1 MYNHSALV
9 DEPIFVEYLDLSG
22 GLNTK
27 KDAHALS
34 RNQLAQSIN
43 GWYSSGNSLSKRPG
57 NVAAIT
63 ASGATGSGLS
73 GQAATSAR
81 FLNKT
86 VGIFQS
92 ANTLYAAA
100 ADALAF
106 TNIGT
111 VTAGGIVNSTQ
122 LQDPLSNTARLFV
135 VTGKD
140 APRGWDGSGALVALT
155 GLPSKL
161 TGANVPITPKYAANL
176 FSTLFYAG
184 DDSDPS
190 AVWISDPFQPE
201 SFTYSATLSPPSAYG
216 ITNGSYIPYFIG
228 RNNGVSGGDITGLAA
243 MRGSMIVYKQ
253 SAIYKLSLMGLYGD
267 SVWRTDLISSS
278 IGCLSPRSIVAFD
291 DFHLI
296 LAIDGIYLVTIDGT
310 KRISDNVPTFF
321 DSTSGTPASILDRTT
336 AVGVR
341 CGQRYLVFFDD
352 GAGSGTAT
360 GRPTTGLWFDFAKL
374 DEDGLPTVG
383 QLAGMQV
390 SGVVALRGPFDDG
403 LFLWTDGST
412 DRVGKFGVGT
422 ADFAGAI
429 TTSLVGKADL
439 LTEVIG
445 EGGMARARKK
455 TINDVRLFLSLPQIS
470 TDEELTFTT
479 MVTYDQL
486 SSLPTIIN
494 TLPVAVGGGGAI
506 VGVAQVGNMANAT
519 LGVAGATAQYQVVR
533 ANLQNPATGKVL
545 QIGFSES
552 SIYPWTTLGYAAE
565 VAVDRLGGLDA

>member
-1 MYNHSALV
+1 VYNQSALV
-9 DEPIFVEYLDLSG
+9 DEPLFIEYLDLSG

-43 GWYSSGNSLSKRPG
+43 GWYSSGNAFSKRPG
-57 NVAAIT
+57 NAAAIT
-63 ASGATGSGLS
+63 ATGATGSGVG
-73 GQAATSAR
+73 GQAATSSR
-81 FLNKT
+81 FANKT

-92 ANTLYAAA
+92 GNNLYAAA
-100 ADALAF
+100 ADAAAF
-106 TNIGT
+106 ANIGL
-111 VTAGGIVNSTQ
+111 VTAGGFVSSTQ
-122 LQDPLSNTARLFV
+122 LQDPLSNTSRLFV

-140 APRGWDGSGALVALT
+140 APRGWDGSGALVALS
-155 GLPSKL
+155 GLPPKL
-161 TGANVPITPKYAANL
+161 TGTNVPITPKYAASL
-176 FSTLFYAG
+176 FSSLFYSG
-184 DDSDPS
+184 DDSDPT

-201 SFTYSATLSPPSAYG
+201 SFTYSATLATPSAYG

-228 RNNGVSGGDITGLAA
+228 RNDGISGGDITGK
-243 MRGSMIVYKQ
+243 MPMGGSMIVYKQ

-291 DFHLI
+291 DFHVI
-296 LAIDGIYLVTIDGT
+296 LGIDGVYLVTSDST

-341 CGQRYLVFFDD
+341 CGQRYIIFFDD
-352 GAGSGTAT
+352 GGGTGVAV

-383 QLAGMQV
+383 QIANMPV
-390 SGVVALRGPFDDG
+390 NGVVPLRGPKDDG
-403 LFLWTDGST
+403 LFLWFDGSG
-412 DRVGKFGVGT
+412 DRVGKFGIGS
-422 ADFAGAI
+422 ADFLQPI
-429 TTSLVGKADL
+429 TTSLIGKADL
-439 LTEVIG
+439 LTDLLG
-445 EGGMARARKK
+445 EGSMARARKK
-455 TINDVRLFLSLPQIS
+455 TINDVRLFLSVPQVA
-470 TDEELTFTT
+470 TGELLTFTT
-479 MVTYDQL
+479 TVTYDQL
-486 SSLPTIIN
+486 SSLPTLVN
-494 TLPVAVGGGGAI
+494 TLPVVVGAGNAV
-506 VGVAQVGNMANAT
+506 VGVAQVGNPANAT
-519 LGVAGATAQYQVVR
+519 LGLSGAASQYQVVR

-552 SIYPWTTLGYAAE
+552 SIYSWTTLGYAAE